1 MTEHKFNFTA
11 PHLTVAIKADLPIA
25 HNVSPVRAIGQLYRA
40 YFKFATQQTLTFFK
54 RPANTAK

>member
-11 PHLTVAIKADLPIA
+11 PHLNIAIKADLPIDQ
-25 HNVSPVRAIGQLYRA
+25 HVSPFHAIGQLYRA

-54 RPANTAK
+54 RPAKATK